1 MKNTKVTIITPS
13 YNQGQ
18 YLEATI
24 QSILGQ
30 NYPYLE
36 YMILDGGSQDNS
48 LEIIRKYQKYL
59 AYWESEKDRGQ
70 SHAINK
76 GLNKAT
82 GEIITWINSDDQL
95 MPNAIHAVVNYFEA
109 NPSISFLHGKT
120 LLFGQGR
127 ELIKGAESKDLSYK
141 YLAGL
146 PFPQPSAFFRK
157 SVIDELGLLEESYH
171 YGMDYD
177 LFLRMILNYEA
188 LHVEDVLSKYLLH
201 ENSKSV
207 RQHVFFAEDYAK
219 IFSKLLRS
227 FPFTDALIRQMKS
240 LGMYQDGNDS
250 YIVKKRFSI
259 DDLTM
264 AFFYHLRFQLI
275 FYFEAGELE
284 WAYRITSFLRKNYST
299 LYLQDKE
306 LAQVNWRARWLNKN
320 ILSILRFIKRAR

>member
-1 MKNTKVTIITPS
+1 MKHIKVTIITPS

-30 NYPYLE
+30 NYPHLE
-36 YMILDGGSQDNS
+36 YMIFDGGSQDNS
-48 LEIIRKYQKYL
+48 LEIIEKYKTHL

-76 GLNKAT
+76 GLHRAT

-95 MPNAIHAVVNYFEA
+95 MPKVLDKVVSYFET
-109 NPSISFLHGKT
+109 NPSIAFLHGKT
-120 LLFGQGR
+120 LLFGQGKDV
-127 ELIKGAESKDLSYK
+127 IKGAESKDLYYK

-146 PFPQPSAFFRK
+146 PFPQPSAFFKKRM
-157 SVIDELGLLEESYH
+157 IDELGLLEESYH

-177 LFLRMILNYEA
+177 FFLRMILNYEA
-188 LHVEDVLSKYLLH
+188 LQVEDVLSKYLLH

-207 RQHVFFAEDYAK
+207 SQQVFFAQDYAK

-227 FPFTDALIRQMKS
+227 FSFTADLINQMRS
-240 LGMYQDGNDS
+240 LEMYEEGDDS
-250 YIVKKRFSI
+250 YKVKRHFSI
-259 DDLTM
+259 DDLTV

-275 FYFEAGELE
+275 FYFEAGELD
-284 WAYRITSFLRKNYST
+284 WAYRITSFLRKHYPI
-299 LYLQDKE
+299 LYQQDKE
-306 LAQVNWRARWLNKN
+306 LAQVHWRAKYLSKN
-320 ILSILRFIKRAR
+320 ILYFLRWIKRGR